1 MTSFDDVLAANEKY
15 AATFTGADLTAPA
28 DKGLLVLTCMDSRLD
43 PLRMLGLERGD
54 AKVYRNAGARVT
66 DDVLATVVLANAL
79 LNVQRVL
86 VLPHRG
92 CAMAGKTEDDV
103 QQALEGKTATDT
115 RSLVFGVM
123 PDAQAALERDVQ
135 RLRSYPFLPAGLEVA
150 GGFYDVA
157 TGRVELTVP

>member
-1 MTSFDDVLAANEKY
+1 MSAFDDVLAANEQY

-28 DKGLLVLTCMDSRLD
+28 DKGLMVVTCMDSRLD

-66 DDVLATVVLANAL
+66 DDVLSTLVLATAL
-79 LNVQRVL
+79 LGVQRVL
-86 VLPHRG
+86 VLPHTG
-92 CAMAGKTEDDV
+92 CAMAGKSEQDA
-103 QQALEGKTATDT
+103 QALLAERTGVDT

-123 PDAQAALERDVQ
+123 PEARAALERDVQ
-135 RLRSYPFLPAGLEVA
+135 RIRSWPFLPAGLQVA

-157 TGRVELTVP
+157 TGRVELVA